1 MPAYGLRI
9 SDWSSDVCSSD
20 LTELAD
26 SLVVRAAK
34 DVHQVRDAE
43 ALAAAVHAAQRL
55 LCGHGGVPGFGRRQA
70 VVAVAAGLA
79 GALGGV
85 FLAEAR
91 KQHLAAAAH
100 RLAVADQCVEL
111 APLQALSLFAGLGVL
126 DHLLEQHHVAQA
138 LSKPGVGRFAG
149 AAGTA
154 GFLVVAP

>member
-1 MPAYGLRI
+1 MIRRPPRSTRI
-9 SDWSSDVCSSD
+9 DI
-20 LTELAD
+20 LFPYTTLFR

-43 ALAAAVHAAQRL
+43 ALAASVHAAQRL

-91 KQHLAAAAH
+91 KQHLAAAEIGRASC
-100 RLAVADQCVEL
+100 RERVCQY
-111 APLQALSLFAGLGVL
+111 VL
-126 DHLLEQHHVAQA
+126 I
-138 LSKPGVGRFAG
+138 S
-149 AAGTA
+149 
-154 GFLVVAP
+154 VVAVYLKKKTT